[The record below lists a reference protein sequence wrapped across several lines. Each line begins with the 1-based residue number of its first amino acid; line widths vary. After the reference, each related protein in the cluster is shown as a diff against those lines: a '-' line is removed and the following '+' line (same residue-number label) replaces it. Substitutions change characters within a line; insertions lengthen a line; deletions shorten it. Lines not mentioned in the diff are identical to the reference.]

1 METILLVEDSKFL
14 RVATERILTKAGYQV
29 ICAGDGDEA
38 IVLAGSRLPDL
49 IVVDMLLPKLGGPEV
64 LRSLK
69 RNELTAHIPVVV
81 LSSLSQ
87 NNGPKLVQEGA
98 DAFIEKGSLLA
109 DPGRLLAAVMAA
121 LPRIAVLRTA
131 DFVPRYL
138 QNGPSE
144 PFLFHDMPL
153 AGDGFTLV
161 SAMRHTHP
169 EALTVV
175 LSGDPALDE
184 AIFAILH
191 QADEIFAKPIRIG
204 ALKELIRTRL
214 ADPHSIKRMKPESV
228 ASILEREAETTIQN
242 WLDVVELDAELTCI
256 RLTRNDRTGH
266 LPKLLRDLAVRLRVD
281 SESPSPPSQ
290 VARDHGALRHQQGY
304 TAAMVVEESRILQM
318 SIFSTLQRNLS
329 GVDFSRLLQDVVTI
343 ADEVDSQ
350 LKQAMFS
357 YVTPMTSKSQTAR
370 LAG

>member
-1 METILLVEDSKFL
+1 MATPRVLVVEDDDSVRMMLHEGLHRDGFEVVLASNVRDAL
-14 RVATERILTKAGYQV
+14 RLIATETF
-29 ICAGDGDEA
+29 D
-38 IVLAGSRLPDL
+38 VLLSDL
-49 IVVDMLLPKLGGPEV
+49 HL
-64 LRSLK
+64 
-69 RNELTAHIPVVV
+69 
-81 LSSLSQ
+81 
-87 NNGPKLVQEGA
+87 
-98 DAFIEKGSLLA
+98 
-109 DPGRLLAAVMAA
+109 
-121 LPRIAVLRTA
+121 
-131 DFVPRYL
+131 
-138 QNGPSE
+138 
-144 PFLFHDMPL
+144 PL

-175 LSGDPALDE
+175 LSGYPALDE
-184 AIFAILH
+184 AMSAILH

-214 ADPHSIKRMKPESV
+214 ADPHSIKRLKPESV

-290 VARDHGALRHQQGY
+290 AARDHGALRHQQGY
-304 TAAMVVEESRILQM
+304 TAAMVVEESRILQV
-318 SIFSTLQRNLS
+318 SIFSTLQRNLV
-329 GVDFSRLLQDVVTI
+329 GVDFSKLLLDVVTI